1 MSTDGQTYKTTLREW
16 TGDKDDAVVIFYK
29 SQCPYCQKALAHLDT
44 KDLKDKLVKVDIDI
58 DDKFTEYRESMEEV
72 TGCKTVPKVFENG
85 VFIGDSGA
93 TIAHF

>member
-1 MSTDGQTYKTTLREW
+1 MDRL
-16 TGDKDDAVVIFYK
+16 IFYK
-29 SQCPYCQKALAHLDT
+29 SQCHCQKAWLTDT

-93 TIAHF
+93 TIAHFE

>member
-1 MSTDGQTYKTTLREW
+1 
-16 TGDKDDAVVIFYK
+16 
-29 SQCPYCQKALAHLDT
+29 LDQ
-44 KDLKDKLVKVDIDI
+44 DLKDKLVKVDIDI

-93 TIAHF
+93 TIAHFEYCTLNKRLSHSWD

>member
-1 MSTDGQTYKTTLREW
+1 
-16 TGDKDDAVVIFYK
+16 VVIFYK

-58 DDKFTEYRESMEEV
+58 DDKFRIQGIYGRSNGLQDGSKSLRER
-72 TGCKTVPKVFENG
+72 

-93 TIAHF
+93 TIAHFES

>member
-1 MSTDGQTYKTTLREW
+1 VSLPE
-16 TGDKDDAVVIFYK
+16 
-29 SQCPYCQKALAHLDT
+29 SLAHGY

-58 DDKFTEYRESMEEV
+58 DDKFTEYRIYGR

-93 TIAHF
+93 TIAHFE